1 MIPTFYRIH
10 LEKKLTLAQFKL
22 IEILLPVIQSEKQ
35 IRLERLSR
43 VFPSLITS
51 ESRRRKLQRFLDLPN
66 LTISLIWFPLI
77 TYWLTTY
84 CRVGTR
90 LSIAI
95 DRSQWGRI
103 NLFMVSLI
111 WEKRAIP
118 LYWSLLPKLGNS
130 NLESQTTNLEQ
141 ILPLFSEYKVIVLG
155 DREFCSVDLGNWLK
169 SKGVSFCLRL
179 KKNHCIEMEHLIWQR
194 LDELGIVPGTSL
206 YVQGKRVRK
215 TRPATGFE
223 LACKWKRNYGKY
235 QVKEAWFILTDL
247 GSLPAA
253 INAYK
258 QRMGIEEMF
267 RDCKKGGYDLEGT
280 SLKGNRLIN
289 MILLMTLAYSS
300 AIFQGTELRKKQV
313 QKYVSRRKEPKKKY
327 RRRSTFGVG
336 VDAEKWVDYLEQ
348 YALEMQQLMK
358 LTPSKRRFY
367 EQGLRV
373 QPLFGL
379 YPKPLCHP
387 PRSEKSKPSLKIL
400 DV

>member
-1 MIPTFYRIH
+1 MIPTFYQTH
-10 LEKKLTLAQFKL
+10 LKKQLTKAQFL
-22 IEILLPVIQSEKQ
+22 VMTTLLSVMQSEKQ
-35 IRLERLSR
+35 VRLERLAR
-43 VFPSLITS
+43 VFPYPITT

-84 CRVGTR
+84 CRIGTR

-95 DRSQWGRI
+95 DRSQWGCI

-111 WEKRAIP
+111 WERRAIP

-130 NLESQTTNLEQ
+130 NFESQTTNLEQ
-141 ILPLFSEYKVIVLG
+141 VLPLFSEYKVIVLG

-169 SKGVSFCLRL
+169 EKGVSFCLRL
-179 KKNHCIEMEHLIWQR
+179 KKNLCIETEHLVWQR

-206 YVQGKRVRK
+206 YVQGKKVRK
-215 TRPATGFE
+215 TLPTTGFE

-247 GSLPAA
+247 GSLRAA
-253 INAYK
+253 LNAYK

-267 RDCKKGGYDLEGT
+267 RDCKTGGYDLEGT

-300 AIFQGTELRKKQV
+300 AIFQGNELKKKQV
-313 QKYVSRRKEPKKKY
+313 QEYVSRRTEPKKKY

-336 VDAEKWVDYLEQ
+336 LDGKKWVNYLEQ
-348 YALEMQQLMK
+348 YSLEVEQLMK

-367 EQGLRV
+367 QQGMRAATLI
-373 QPLFGL
+373 Q
-379 YPKPLCHP
+379 
-387 PRSEKSKPSLKIL
+387 SIS
-400 DV
+400 

>member
-1 MIPTFYRIH
+1 MIPTFYQTH
-10 LEKKLTLAQFKL
+10 LKKQLPKAQFL
-22 IEILLPVIQSEKQ
+22 VMTTLLSVMQSEKQ
-35 IRLERLSR
+35 VRLERLAR
-43 VFPSLITS
+43 VFPYPITT

-84 CRVGTR
+84 CPIGTR

-95 DRSQWGRI
+95 DRSQWGCI

-111 WEKRAIP
+111 WARRAIP

-130 NLESQTTNLEQ
+130 NFESQSTNLQ
-141 ILPLFSEYKVIVLG
+141 QVLPLFSEYKVIVLG
-155 DREFCSVDLGNWLK
+155 DREFCSVDLANWLK
-169 SKGVSFCLRL
+169 EKGVSFCLRL
-179 KKNHCIEMEHLIWQR
+179 KKNLCIETEHLVWQR

-206 YVQGKRVRK
+206 YFQGKRVRK
-215 TRPATGFE
+215 TLPATGFA
-223 LACKWKRNYGKY
+223 LACKWRRNSGKY

-247 GSLPAA
+247 DSLRAA

-267 RDCKKGGYDLEGT
+267 RDCKKGGYDIEGT

-300 AIFQGTELRKKQV
+300 AIFQGTELKKKQV
-313 QKYVSRRKEPKKKY
+313 QEYVSRRTEPKKKY

-336 VDAEKWVDYLEQ
+336 LDGEKWVNYLEQ
-348 YALEMQQLMK
+348 YSLDVEQLMK

-367 EQGLRV
+367 QQGMRAATLI
-373 QPLFGL
+373 
-379 YPKPLCHP
+379 
-387 PRSEKSKPSLKIL
+387 RSLS
-400 DV
+400 